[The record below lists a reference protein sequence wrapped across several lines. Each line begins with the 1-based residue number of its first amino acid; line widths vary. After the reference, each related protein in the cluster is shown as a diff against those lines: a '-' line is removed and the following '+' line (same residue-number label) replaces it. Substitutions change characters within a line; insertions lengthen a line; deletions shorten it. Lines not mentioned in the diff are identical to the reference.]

1 MSCMYGFWVCL
12 VEGVQVVEVFE
23 SKKWFFFFFVS
34 WKFVRET
41 SRNLLLYES
50 EALHLCILL

>member
-1 MSCMYGFWVCL
+1 MYGFWVCL